1 MSFNGATFN
10 SFMPAQPMTGQ
21 GGHFYGVYTAL
32 VTDVQDPDGQGRVRL
47 RLPWVTDPDGAA
59 YETWARLA
67 TMMAGAERGTWF
79 VPEPDDEV
87 LVAFEAGDPR
97 APIVVGALW
106 NGVDSP
112 PQEMDSNNNIRSI
125 TSRSGI
131 RVTFDDTDGGVR
143 FSVETPGGQK
153 IVCADSPASLDL
165 SDSNG
170 NQVTLDSAGI
180 TLNTGMNVTI
190 NATMLKVSASMV
202 TVDAGMSRFSGVVQ
216 SDTNITNTTV
226 SATYTPGA
234 GNIW

>member
-1 MSFNGATFN
+1 MSLNGATFN
-10 SFMPAQPMTGQ
+10 AFLPAGPLTGQ

-67 TMMAGAERGTWF
+67 TLMAGAERGTWF
-79 VPEPDDEV
+79 IPEPDDEV

-131 RVTFDDTDGGVR
+131 RVTFDDTDGGVQ
-143 FSVETPGGQK
+143 FSIETPGGQK
-153 IVCADSPASLDL
+153 IVCADAPASIDL